1 MPDKSK
7 NAKASVRKTAAPK
20 PKGGKTAVDW
30 KDVIQKSDFEEV
42 SPIPDGRKMSGAGQA
57 GLETDEKRTRRL
69 QSAVCAVPG
78 EDNGRDRGDRGQ
90 IGGDGAHRGD
100 TQKHH

>member
-1 MPDKSK
+1 MRKQACVRRQRRSP
-7 NAKASVRKTAAPK
+7 KAVRRQSI
-20 PKGGKTAVDW
+20 G

-69 QSAVCAVPG
+69 QSEVCAVPG
-78 EDNGRDRGDRGQ
+78 EDKGRDRGDRGQ
-90 IGGDGAHRGD
+90 IGGDGRIVAILE
-100 TQKHH
+100 KHH